1 MQSINV
7 YDVEAKAIQKLA
19 EENDTTTAEIVEMLM
34 SYVNEMKEDYNL
46 VTNSRVD
53 AIAKFS
59 QRREDEKVAKEQEV
73 QRQRAEYIRKIQS
86 LKPRIDE
93 LLDVGNACL
102 KHDIPLTGSAWGGH
116 EGYDTHQF
124 FTNCWSHLVGFVK
137 NRDNTI
143 THLGIY
149 AGGACGVYDFIT
161 DGIEVYDRH
170 EQTREKAIP
179 SIYHLKHFVE
189 KFDEFESEL
198 YKYVDKVCK
207 SK

>member
-59 QRREDEKVAKEQEV
+59 QKREDEKAAKEREL
-73 QRQRAEYIRKIQS
+73 QRQRAEYIRKIQY

-102 KHDIPLTGSAWGGH
+102 KHNIPLTGSAWGGH

-124 FTNCWSHLVGFVK
+124 FTNCWSHLVGFVE

-161 DGIEVYDRH
+161 DGIEVYDQH
-170 EQTREKAIP
+170 ESTREKAIP
-179 SIYHLKHFVE
+179 SIRHLKRFVE
-189 KFDEFESEL
+189 EFDEFESEL
-198 YKYVDKVCK
+198 YKYVDKVCQ